1 MAVTSAQVQEL
12 YVAYLGRAADKA
24 GLDYW
29 TAELNATPAVLT
41 LEDLRANFVNEQP
54 EYAAIYGDLTRE
66 ETVVQIYNNLFGR
79 TPDAAGLTYWTTG
92 DGASVNADQLMVA
105 FISGASA
112 TDAKVIANK
121 TLVAEVYTSTA
132 GAQFSKADAAAII
145 SGVDNT
151 NTSISTALDKLANGS
166 LSGIAV
172 PQAVSAIVAQQA
184 AAKAVVDFEKA
195 KVSDL
200 QALSKDIAALTT
212 TADKLNLLT
221 DVTASSAT
229 SYSALQTAVSNAL
242 STARATDLG
251 GSTTASLKAAAVVA
265 ASDLEA
271 ARLAYLAADKD
282 AVANLNAYK
291 TALAAVSANPAP
303 NAADTAQAV
312 AVLAAYAA
320 NTNNTATYE
329 AALTKAGL
337 PGTTTAQQLY
347 DKLADTQTTAAEIT
361 KIGDAFASIS
371 QFSAVKSYAAQ
382 ENAADKASGALAAA
396 VDKLDDTA
404 EGTTYLGEYSD
415 NVEATAKVE
424 LSTKLDALEGRDKAI
439 DTAYDSLTSA
449 STAAGT
455 ALNNSNAKDV
465 VAAAG
470 DATKAD
476 VFYFADGV
484 KDSDDFSIG
493 ITKGDVIYLGNGF
506 TLNTTAQ
513 FNDDGVFVGG
523 NNGALEAF
531 VLKDGSGA
539 INLVLE
545 TKNFGSDG
553 LAIDSTTG
561 ELGNTPDNIAV
572 IELSGVTS
580 VDQVSFANG
589 VVSFNIA

>member
-79 TPDAAGLTYWTTG
+79 APDAAGLTYWTTG

-105 FISGASA
+105 FIAGASA

-132 GAQFSKADAAAII
+132 GAQFSKADAASII
-145 SGVDNT
+145 SGVDST
-151 NTSISTALDKLANGS
+151 NGSISTALDKLADGS
-166 LSGIAV
+166 LGGIAL

-184 AAKAVVDFEKA
+184 ATKAVADFEKA

-212 TADKLNLLT
+212 SGDKLGLL
-221 DVTASSAT
+221 DDATASTAT
-229 SYSALQTAVSNAL
+229 TYANLQTAVDA
-242 STARATDLG
+242 DLG
-251 GSTTASLKAAAVVA
+251 LARTNLGGTTAQLKAAAVTTA
-265 ASDLEA
+265 ATLETARQNYLTSDQQ
-271 ARLAYLAADKD
+271 
-282 AVANLNAYK
+282 AVAEINAYK
-291 TALAAVSANPAP
+291 SALAAVAANPAP
-303 NAADTAQAV
+303 NADDAKQAV
-312 AVLAAYAA
+312 DVLAAYAA
-320 NTNNTATYE
+320 NANNKATFE
-329 AALTKAGL
+329 AALSKAGL
-337 PGTTTAQQLY
+337 PTTATAQDLY
-347 DKLADTQTTAAEIT
+347 DTLANTATTAAQVT
-361 KIGDAFASIS
+361 KITDAFSAIS
-371 QFSAVKSYAAQ
+371 QFSAVKGYAALDQ
-382 ENAADKASGALAAA
+382 AAA
-396 VDKLDDTA
+396 KADAALTAAETALDS
-404 EGTTYLGEYSD
+404 TYLSAYEA
-415 NVEATAKVE
+415 NVTANEKVA
-424 LSTKLDALEGRDKAI
+424 LSTSLDGLEARDKAI
-439 DTAYDSLTSA
+439 DTAHDSLDNALSDANTALSS
-449 STAAGT
+449 STAVNVAADVPGT
-455 ALNNSNAKDV
+455 A
-465 VAAAG
+465 
-470 DATKAD
+470 KAEA
-476 VFYFADGV
+476 FYFADGIQA
-484 KDSDDFSIG
+484 SDDFSVG

-531 VLKDGSGA
+531 VLKDGNGA

-545 TKNFGSDG
+545 TKSFGSDG
-553 LAIDSTTG
+553 LAIDGVTG
-561 ELGNTPDNIAV
+561 ELVNTVDNIAV

>member
-79 TPDAAGLTYWTTG
+79 APDAAGLTYWTTG

-132 GAQFSKADAAAII
+132 GAQFSKADAASII

-212 TADKLNLLT
+212 ASDKQGLLT
-221 DVTASSAT
+221 DVTASTDKTYAG
-229 SYSALQTAVSNAL
+229 LQTAVG
-242 STARATDLG
+242 TDLG
-251 GSTTASLKAAAVVA
+251 SVRTQLGGTTAELKAAAVTTA
-265 ASDLEA
+265 ATLET
-271 ARLAYLAADKD
+271 ARLNYLTSDQE
-282 AVANLNAYK
+282 AVAEINAYK
-291 TALAAVSANPAP
+291 SALAAVAANPAP
-303 NAADTAQAV
+303 NAADAQQAV
-312 AVLAAYAA
+312 DVLAAYAA
-320 NTNNTATYE
+320 NANNKATFE
-329 AALTKAGL
+329 AALTKAGFA
-337 PGTTTAQQLY
+337 PAATAQDLY
-347 DKLADTQTTAAEIT
+347 DTLSDKATTAAQVT
-361 KIGDAFASIS
+361 KITDAFSAIS
-371 QFSAVKSYAAQ
+371 QFSAVKSYAALDQ
-382 ENAADKASGALAAA
+382 AAA
-396 VDKLDDTA
+396 KADAALSAAAGDLNGAYLSAYEANVTA
-404 EGTTYLGEYSD
+404 NE
-415 NVEATAKVE
+415 KVA
-424 LSTKLDALEGRDKAI
+424 LSTSLDGLEARDKAI

-449 STAAGT
+449 ATAAGT
-455 ALNNSNAKDV
+455 ALNNSNAEDV

-484 KDSDDFSIG
+484 KDNDDFSIG
-493 ITKGDVIYLGNGF
+493 ITKGDVIYLGNGL

-531 VLKDGSGA
+531 VLKDGNGA

-545 TKNFGSDG
+545 TKSFGSDG
-553 LAIDSTTG
+553 LVIDGTGVLSNTT
-561 ELGNTPDNIAV
+561 DNIAV